1 MKRNG
6 IRIFSLLLA
15 VLLVF
20 SIAPQAIAA
29 PSGPSSTKI
38 TTTPTGYDSAD
49 DVVYKTYN
57 QGGRTVIANWGARG
71 ETCTFL
77 SSKAQ
82 AFYTGNNTFEKLSQM
97 DGSKYQNSVP
107 SSELYKQLQQFM
119 KSKHTNIQ
127 SYNATREFY
136 RYTDCVSSNTS
147 KLSTFYTGK
156 LVNSAWDSGK
166 TYNRE
171 HTWPNSKGLDGRDE
185 DDIMM
190 LRPESPNDNTSRGNK
205 AYGESGG
212 TSYFDPGVSVRG
224 DCARILLYIY
234 VRWGNTGKMW
244 GSSGVI
250 ENINVLFKWMEE
262 DPVDT
267 WEMGRNDSV
276 QSITGTRNVFIDY
289 PELAFIMFGREIPAN
304 MTTPSGNA
312 GSGSYNPPAC
322 QHTKT
327 EIRGAKQAS
336 CTQEGYTGDTYCK
349 DCGAKLSTGT
359 KINATGHA
367 DSNRDN
373 ICDICGTS
381 LESCNHSS
389 TEVRGAKEA
398 TCSQEGY
405 TGDTFCKKCNL
416 QVKTGEAISATPHT
430 EVVEGAREATCVDEG
445 ATGTTTC
452 SVCKTMLKANEPI
465 PATGEHTFGEWAVTQ
480 EPTET
485 KTGTKEHTCSVCSL
499 TETEEIPVKA
509 PEEDPTAPPTEPSET
524 PTEPDEAPTE
534 PNNDKDE
541 DPDDPFPTVWIIVA
555 IAAALGGCAVVVVL
569 IVKKKKD

>member
-1 MKRNG
+1 MKRNS

-20 SIAPQAIAA
+20 SLYTP
-29 PSGPSSTKI
+29 
-38 TTTPTGYDSAD
+38 TTTVEAAGNQPYSYSTTSNSGTRDVICTTLDGTGAEDY
-49 DVVYKTYN
+49 
-57 QGGRTVIANWGARG
+57 
-71 ETCTFL
+71 
-77 SSKAQ
+77 
-82 AFYTGNNTFEKLSQM
+82 YTGSYTFDLLADKNESDLLRSLRELMTSTHKKESDYDDCRDLAVKT
-97 DGSKYQNSVP
+97 DCENGNGKVLLIY
-107 SSELYKQLQQFM
+107 SSY
-119 KSKHTNIQ
+119 S
-127 SYNATREFY
+127 ATRSQFH
-136 RYTDCVSSNTS
+136 SSN
-147 KLSTFYTGK
+147 G
-156 LVNSAWDSGK
+156 W
-166 TYNRE
+166 NRE
-171 HTWPNSKGLDGRDE
+171 HVWPKSLGGFDQ
-185 DDIMM
+185 
-190 LRPESPNDNTSRGNK
+190 NDNVGADLHHIRPS
-205 AYGESGG
+205 
-212 TSYFDPGVSVRG
+212 D
-224 DCARILLYIY
+224 ARINSTRNNNKYGNTNGGKAVYGCSATNNVLGGYYANGYFEPLDNVKGDVARICLYIY
-234 VRWGNTGKMW
+234 VRYGGEWSKCSKIT
-244 GSSGVI
+244 
-250 ENINVLFKWMEE
+250 NVFQSVDVLLEWMAE

-267 WEMGRNDSV
+267 WEMGRNEV
-276 QSITGTRNVFIDY
+276 VAAYQGNRNVFIDY

-381 LESCNHSS
+381 LESCSHSS

-416 QVKTGEAISATPHT
+416 QVKTGEAIPATPHT

-465 PATGEHTFGEWAVTQ
+465 PATGEHIFGEWAVTQ

-485 KTGTKEHTCSVCSL
+485 ETGTKEHTCSVCSL

-541 DPDDPFPTVWIIVA
+541 DPDDPFPIVWIIVA
-555 IAAALGGCAVVVVL
+555 IAAALGGCAIVVVL